1 MPGRLIGIAIG
12 IGLLVAFISL
22 NLHNVTDISF
32 GFFTLTSIPVFLT
45 ILASFALGLI
55 AALPTVF
62 SAWLYA
68 HRLSKQV
75 QNQIPTESQSHTKQ
89 KRQRRSTSKESARD
103 SIRDSI
109 IDEKDYGID

>member
-22 NLHNVTDISF
+22 NLHNVCDISF
-32 GFFTLTSIPVFLT
+32 GFFTLSGIPVFLT
-45 ILASFALGLI
+45 ILTSFALGLI

-68 HRLSKQV
+68 HRLSKQ
-75 QNQIPTESQSHTKQ
+75 QNKPSEFSYKTEQVAKQRKRTGSKDSH
-89 KRQRRSTSKESARD
+89 
-103 SIRDSI
+103 
-109 IDEKDYGID
+109 IDEKDFGID

>member
-22 NLHNVTDISF
+22 NLHNVSDISF
-32 GFFTLTSIPVFLT
+32 GFFTLTGIPVFLT
-45 ILASFALGLI
+45 ILASFALGLL

-75 QNQIPTESQSHTKQ
+75 QNPAASDALSDTKQ
-89 KRQRRSTSKESARD
+89 KRRRRTAPKHDAGASY
-103 SIRDSI
+103 